1 MQCFQIS
8 QNVDNFPYLEGP
20 IPKRDA
26 TALMY
31 KILSR
36 SYKKLSC
43 MYDRITKLYIKDTK
57 SYIQDHKLNM
67 QDTKL
72 YTWDTKLYARN
83 IVTKLYVQDT

>member
-20 IPKRDA
+20 IPKRDV

-31 KILSR
+31 KTKILSR
-36 SYKKLSC
+36 SYKKLSR
-43 MYDRITKLYIKDTK
+43 MYDRITKMYIKDTK
-57 SYIQDHKLNM
+57 SYIQDHKIKLNM

-72 YTWDTKLYARN
+72 YT
-83 IVTKLYVQDT
+83 